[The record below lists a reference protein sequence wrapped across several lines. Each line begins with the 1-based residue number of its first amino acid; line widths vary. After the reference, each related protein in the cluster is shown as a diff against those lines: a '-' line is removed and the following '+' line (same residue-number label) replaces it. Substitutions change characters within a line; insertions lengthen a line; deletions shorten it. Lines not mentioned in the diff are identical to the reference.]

1 MPKIKTIF
9 FSTILIMA
17 FFFIFKNKD
26 NFFQKKETKQEIKK
40 EISLP
45 STMYISELTTLR
57 EKIHGKPKN
66 SLVIGTLVNIL
77 KSEKNWV
84 YISTEKPNYEGW
96 VEKKH
101 LTETKLKDK
110 NIFETIKVLTDIPV
124 DKDGNEVKDT
134 DENNSEQKFIKK
146 MVDTNFDIKELYQLG
161 DVQFKSIN
169 KKLYKNNPK
178 GDIKAIYI
186 SLNGMYHVDDYIEL
200 AKKTNIN
207 AFVLDV
213 KNDHGRILFESPI
226 ARKVLGDSYIR
237 PRIKDMETFIKKLK
251 KNNIYLVGRISTFKD
266 EAYAISNKSDI
277 ILDKRYN
284 RAYQSSDKIPWLSAY
299 NRNAWYYNVELAK
312 EAADFGFNEI
322 LFDYVRFPDRVQN
335 LEKNSKLVYNNI
347 YSETKVEVI
356 QRFLKYAHDELSK
369 KEVYTA
375 ASVFGQIGISKND
388 ENIGQHW
395 ETVSN
400 VVDFINPMAYPSHY
414 AKGTYGLKNPDNN
427 PFILLNNYT
436 KDVILRN
443 NNLENPAIIETWIQG
458 FSAPWIKN
466 HRSYKNQELKEQIK
480 ALQVEGLNGYLVW
493 NASSRYYW
501 DGLK

>member
-1 MPKIKTIF
+1 
-9 FSTILIMA
+9 MA

-26 NFFQKKETKQEIKK
+26 NFFSKKETASKK
-40 EISLP
+40 EATLP
-45 STMYISELTTLR
+45 PTMYISELTTLR
-57 EKIHGKPKN
+57 GSIDGKPRN
-66 SLVIGTLVNIL
+66 SLIIGTSVNIL
-77 KSEKNWV
+77 ESEKNWV
-84 YISTEKPNYEGW
+84 CISTNKSDYKGW
-96 VEKKH
+96 IEKKY
-101 LTETKLKDK
+101 LTEIKLEDK
-110 NIFETIKVLTDIPV
+110 EIFQTIKVLTDIPV
-124 DKDGNEVKDT
+124 GKNGDADNKEID
-134 DENNSEQKFIKK
+134 QKFIKK
-146 MVDTNFDIKELYQLG
+146 MVDTDFNVKELYQLG
-161 DVQFKSIN
+161 DVQFKSIH
-169 KKLYKNNPK
+169 KQPYKNNPK
-178 GDIKAIYI
+178 EDIKAVYI
-186 SLNGMYHVDDYIEL
+186 SLNGMYHVDDYINL
-200 AKKTNIN
+200 AKKTDIN

-226 ARKVLGDSYIR
+226 AREVLGDSYIR
-237 PRIKDMETFIKKLK
+237 PRIKDIDLFIKKLK
-251 KNNIYLVGRISTFKD
+251 ENNIYLIGRISTFKD
-266 EAYAISNKSDI
+266 EAYATSNKSDI

-335 LEKNSKLVYNNI
+335 LEKKSKLVYNNT
-347 YSETKVEVI
+347 YSETKPEVI
-356 QRFLKYAHDELSK
+356 QRFLKYAHDELAK

-395 ETVSN
+395 ESISN

-414 AKGTYGLKNPDNN
+414 ASGTYGLKNPDNN
-427 PFILLNNYT
+427 PFTLLNYYT
-436 KDVILRN
+436 KDAILRN
-443 NNLENPAIIETWIQG
+443 NNLENPAVIETWIQG

-466 HRSYKNQELKEQIK
+466 HRSYKAEELKEQIK
-480 ALQVEGLNGYLVW
+480 ALQVEGLNSYLVW

>member
-1 MPKIKTIF
+1 MAKIKTII
-9 FSTILIMA
+9 FSTIFIMA
-17 FFFIFKNKD
+17 LFFIFKNKD
-26 NFFQKKETKQEIKK
+26 NFFSKKETTNKTEL
-40 EISLP
+40 SLP

-57 EKIHGKPKN
+57 ESIDGKPKN
-66 SLVIGTLVNIL
+66 SLIIGTSVNIL
-77 KSEKNWV
+77 KVEKNWI
-84 YISTEKPNYEGW
+84 YIFTDKPEHKGW
-96 VEKKH
+96 VEKKY
-101 LTETKLKDK
+101 LTEARLEDQD
-110 NIFETIKVLTDIPV
+110 IFQTMKVLTNIPV
-124 DKDGNEVKDT
+124 DKDGNEEKDL
-134 DENNSEQKFIKK
+134 DPNNSDQRFIKK
-146 MVDTNFDIKELYQLG
+146 MVDTDFNIKELHQLG
-161 DVQFKSIN
+161 DVQFKSIH
-169 KKLYKNNPK
+169 KQLYKNNPK
-178 GDIKAIYI
+178 EDIKAIYI
-186 SLNGMYHVDDYIEL
+186 SLNGMYHVDDYIDL
-200 AKKTNIN
+200 AKKTNVN
-207 AFVLDV
+207 AFVLDI

-226 ARKVLGDSYIR
+226 ARKALGDSYIR
-237 PRIKDMETFIKKLK
+237 PRIKDMKTFITKLK
-251 KNNIYLVGRISTFKD
+251 ENNIYLIGRISTFKD
-266 EAYAISNKSDI
+266 EAYAVSNKNDI

-284 RAYQSSDKIPWLSAY
+284 RAYQSSDKIPWLSPY

-335 LEKNSKLVYNNI
+335 LEKNSKLVYNNT
-347 YSETKVEVI
+347 YSETKSEVI

-395 ETVSN
+395 ESISN

-414 AKGTYGLKNPDNN
+414 ARGTYGLKNPDNN

-466 HRSYKNQELKEQIK
+466 HRSYKKEELKEQIK
-480 ALQVEGLNGYLVW
+480 ALKVEGLNSYLVW